1 MARIHRSP
9 YPPVDIPDVSVSD
22 YVLAGAD
29 ARGGHPALIDGAT
42 GEEIGFSDLADRVRF
57 LAAALVTSGI
67 GRGDVVALVTHN
79 QPRYAVAFHAV
90 LATGATVTPIN
101 PLCTAEEIARQ
112 LAASGAVLAFAAA
125 AVADTVRTAAARQ
138 ATADGARSDVQM
150 DVVVLEDAAFDELVA
165 NGERALTSGARL
177 PRVGSDGVALL
188 PYSSGTGGTPKGVM
202 LTHRNLV
209 ATLAQHAPLYRLTSD
224 DVCAAV
230 LPYYHIYG
238 TTMILNYALRA
249 GATQVTLPR
258 FGLSAYLGLVA
269 RYRVTRGH
277 FAPPLVLAL
286 ANAPEVDAYDL
297 SSLRLAMSGAA
308 PLDVEVAARA
318 TARTGVRIGQGYGMT
333 EASPG
338 LTFVADE
345 EVGVLSSGC
354 VGRLVPNTEARLVD
368 PATGED
374 CDAEDCDAEGE
385 LWARGPQVMA
395 GYLGNPAATAETL
408 VEDGWLRTGDIL
420 RVDSDGVWWV
430 VDRLKE
436 LIKYKGHQVAPA
448 ELEALLLTHPDVR
461 DAAVIG
467 VPHSEGGEAPKAFV
481 VGTPGEAEL
490 LSWVAERVA
499 PYKRIRA
506 VEFVDAI
513 PKSPAG
519 KILRRVLRNREGA

>member
-9 YPPVDIPDVSVSD
+9 YPPVDVPDVSLGE

-29 ARGGHPALIDGAT
+29 ARGRHPALIDGAT
-42 GEEIGFSDLADRVRF
+42 GEEISFGDLVDQVRS
-57 LAAALVTSGI
+57 LAAGLLASGI
-67 GRGDVVALVTHN
+67 GRGDVVALVSHN

-90 LATGATVTPIN
+90 LAAGATVTPMS
-101 PLCTAEEIARQ
+101 PLATEEEMARQ
-112 LAASGAVLAFAAA
+112 LRASGAVLAFASAA
-125 AVADTVRTAAARQ
+125 AAPTLHGAAR
-138 ATADGARSDVQM
+138 SSVPL
-150 DVVVLEDAAFDELVA
+150 DVVVLEEAAFDESVA
-165 NGERALTSGARL
+165 DGERALATGARL
-177 PRVGSDGVALL
+177 PRVGNDGVALL

-209 ATLAQHAPLYRLTSD
+209 AALAQHAPLYRLTND

-258 FGLSAYLGLVA
+258 FDLSGYLGLVE
-269 RYRVTRGH
+269 RHRVSRGH

-286 ANAPEVDAYDL
+286 ANAPEVDAHDL
-297 SSLRLAMSGAA
+297 SSLRLAMCGAA
-308 PLDVEVAARA
+308 PLDVAVAARA
-318 TARTGVRIGQGYGMT
+318 TARTGAPIGQGYGMT

-374 CDAEDCDAEGE
+374 SESEGE
-385 LWARGPQVMA
+385 MWARGPQVMA
-395 GYLGNPAATAETL
+395 GYLGNPTATAETL

-420 RVDSDGVWWV
+420 RVDADGVWWV

-436 LIKYKGHQVAPA
+436 LIKYKGYQVAPA
-448 ELEALLLTHPDVR
+448 ELEALLLTHPDVE

-467 VPHSEGGEAPKAFV
+467 VPHAEGGEAPKAFV
-481 VGTPGEAEL
+481 VGTPTEAEL

-506 VEFVDAI
+506 VEFVDTI

-519 KILRRVLRNREGA
+519 KILRRVLRNS